1 MAILMTGLC
10 EKGVELIWKQ
20 CNEELYPQG
29 IEYLEEAA
37 HAGDAEG
44 WFFLGNCYSWGDGAV
59 GFSDKKAYECYKKGI
74 EGGSV
79 RCVLGAARAGQF
91 DEELKKV
98 SPCTLEESYRGVL
111 QSAEE
116 GDAFSAF
123 QIAAAYEWETIFD
136 LLQPEEQKRENC
148 YKWYEKAAKGGIVS
162 AMVKVGKC
170 CLNGQYVPKNEEMAL
185 KWADRCAALGNA
197 WGLYR
202 MGLHHLNLGNME
214 AAWEYFEAAA
224 KQGALKAFLHLGRM
238 YLNGQGTERDIGKA
252 VEALEQAAKAEE
264 PESFAELGNIFY
276 RDEVVERDDEKAFYW
291 YSRAY
296 AAGQKQ
302 TALPLAHLY
311 LRASEIQDLQMAEKL
326 FKEAADME
334 KDGCASLVLGN
345 MSRDGIGGIPDIEQA
360 VSWYEKGADMGN
372 AECMEILGC
381 LYFQG
386 EDGLDTDYVKA
397 FSWLDQCHK
406 AGTLQSYSK
415 LAFLYMKGY
424 GCDIDEE
431 RARELFEKAAETECD
446 GYAFYELGYLY
457 ERKNE
462 SPEDLEKAA
471 QYYTRAVE
479 MGNESAGRRF
489 SHFKKGMFGKWKV
502 IY

>member
-148 YKWYEKAAKGGIVS
+148 YKWYEQAAKGGIVS

-334 KDGCASLVLGN
+334 KDG
-345 MSRDGIGGIPDIEQA
+345 
-360 VSWYEKGADMGN
+360 
-372 AECMEILGC
+372 
-381 LYFQG
+381 
-386 EDGLDTDYVKA
+386 
-397 FSWLDQCHK
+397 
-406 AGTLQSYSK
+406 
-415 LAFLYMKGY
+415 
-424 GCDIDEE
+424 
-431 RARELFEKAAETECD
+431 
-446 GYAFYELGYLY
+446 
-457 ERKNE
+457 
-462 SPEDLEKAA
+462 
-471 QYYTRAVE
+471 
-479 MGNESAGRRF
+479 
-489 SHFKKGMFGKWKV
+489 
-502 IY
+502 

>member
-91 DEELKKV
+91 DEELKKA
-98 SPCTLEESYRGVL
+98 SPCTLEESYRAVL

-148 YKWYEKAAKGGIVS
+148 YKWYEQAAKGGIVS

-238 YLNGQGTERDIGKA
+238 YLNGQGTDVISERLSK
-252 VEALEQAAKAEE
+252 LWNRR
-264 PESFAELGNIFY
+264 LRRRN
-276 RDEVVERDDEKAFYW
+276 R
-291 YSRAY
+291 RA
-296 AAGQKQ
+296 
-302 TALPLAHLY
+302 
-311 LRASEIQDLQMAEKL
+311 
-326 FKEAADME
+326 
-334 KDGCASLVLGN
+334 
-345 MSRDGIGGIPDIEQA
+345 
-360 VSWYEKGADMGN
+360 
-372 AECMEILGC
+372 
-381 LYFQG
+381 
-386 EDGLDTDYVKA
+386 
-397 FSWLDQCHK
+397 
-406 AGTLQSYSK
+406 LQSWEIFSTG
-415 LAFLYMKGY
+415 MKWWNVTM
-424 GCDIDEE
+424 
-431 RARELFEKAAETECD
+431 RRLFTGTVVLMRQD
-446 GYAFYELGYLY
+446 
-457 ERKNE
+457 R
-462 SPEDLEKAA
+462 S
-471 QYYTRAVE
+471 
-479 MGNESAGRRF
+479 RRPCPLP
-489 SHFKKGMFGKWKV
+489 
-502 IY
+502 ICI

>member
-91 DEELKKV
+91 DEELKKA
-98 SPCTLEESYRGVL
+98 SPCTLEESYRAVL

-123 QIAAAYEWETIFD
+123 QIAAAYEWEAIFD

-148 YKWYEKAAKGGIVS
+148 YKWYEQAAKGGIVS

-264 PESFAELGNIFY
+264 PESFAELGN
-276 RDEVVERDDEKAFYW
+276 
-291 YSRAY
+291 
-296 AAGQKQ
+296 
-302 TALPLAHLY
+302 
-311 LRASEIQDLQMAEKL
+311 
-326 FKEAADME
+326 
-334 KDGCASLVLGN
+334 

-360 VSWYEKGADMGN
+360 VSWYEKGAEMGN

-471 QYYTRAVE
+471 QYYRRAVE